1 MTTPEMLDALLE
13 RLPQLRAHG
22 VTHVSVDP
30 ASGAVSMLIAP
41 KPLERAVDD
50 GEKKPPARPWDPE
63 ALGLRADT
71 PAPLSFADRRA
82 AKAPETK

>member
-41 KPLERAVDD
+41 KLPDPVVASEGEKAAQVYDD
-50 GEKKPPARPWDPE
+50 GSTFGLPP
-63 ALGLRADT
+63 GT
-71 PAPLSFADRRA
+71 PMPRSFRERRA
-82 AKAPETK
+82 SMAPQVK